1 MPMDG
6 RHDTGY
12 AHLFSQPRMVQDLL
26 RGFLP
31 EEWVGWLDPAT
42 LERRDGGCHPER
54 ESPLIWR
61 LRWQGGSDWIYL
73 LLRPQGEPD
82 PFTALRLEL
91 DRGLLYHA
99 LLRRRR
105 GISARLP
112 AVLPVVLYNGETRW
126 TAPLD
131 ARELFLPLVPALQ
144 RHVPST
150 RYLLLDVAG
159 GPGPPGRRGG
169 EPRLAPLRIRAE
181 PDGRGGRPPAAPPLQ
196 ASRGRGRRA
205 AAPGLER
212 LPRLLVPPPPL
223 PRPLRGHG
231 SGRCVSVRT
240 SRRSLSCGTSS
251 LPKASGF
258 PVRRATSPVS
268 APGPS
273 RPVFP
278 RTGGSTSWPATS
290 RWT

>member
-12 AHLFSQPRMVQDLL
+12 ALLFSQPRMVQDLL

-31 EEWVGWLDPAT
+31 EEWVGWLDLRT
-42 LERRDGGCHPER
+42 LERRDGGSHPDR
-54 ESPLIWR
+54 PESPLIWR
-61 LRWQGGSDWIYL
+61 LRWQGGSDWVYL
-73 LLRPQGEPD
+73 LLKPQAEPD
-82 PFTALRLEL
+82 PYTALRLEL

-150 RYLLLDVAG
+150 RYLVLDVTANPVPHGAG
-159 GPGPPGRRGG
+159 EDNMVSLLCDFERSRTADAVDPLLA
-169 EPRLAPLRIRAE
+169 RLAELLVDADDEPLRRAWSIFL
-181 PDGRGGRPPAAPPLQ
+181 GCSL
-196 ASRGRGRRA
+196 
-205 AAPGLER
+205 
-212 LPRLLVPPPPL
+212 LPRRFPDLFAATVP
-223 PRPLRGHG
+223 
-231 SGRCVSVRT
+231 
-240 SRRSLSCGTSS
+240 
-251 LPKASGF
+251 
-258 PVRRATSPVS
+258 
-268 APGPS
+268 
-273 RPVFP
+273 
-278 RTGGSTSWPATS
+278 GGVLA
-290 RWT
+290 